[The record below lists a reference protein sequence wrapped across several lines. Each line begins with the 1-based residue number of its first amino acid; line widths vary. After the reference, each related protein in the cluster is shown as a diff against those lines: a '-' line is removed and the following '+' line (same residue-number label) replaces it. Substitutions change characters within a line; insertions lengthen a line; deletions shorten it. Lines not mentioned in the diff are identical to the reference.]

1 MEPPSPAPNQA
12 DWRFARRWRSSM
24 RIRFSGRSA
33 RQSRLVLQAT
43 TFATCEFCWLTRR
56 GCSASTRLRGFAL
69 HLHSCP
75 LLQQRERCSVVEI
88 AMSLFCCQVV
98 DLLHGFESRQL
109 NARFLRGFER
119 EQDVLVHKAQGEI
132 RGEVAL
138 QDEGRFVLYDSG
150 AHHRG
155 LDQGNQLPRLHAEF
169 CCEGEGLSKAFEDE
183 SDLQIHGQLGGLSLA
198 GFTHPENLFAHGRE
212 QRIEALDGRSVAS
225 DHEDQRSISRA
236 DFRS

>member
-1 MEPPSPAPNQA
+1 MEPPSPAPNRA
-12 DWRFARRWRSSM
+12 DWRFARRWRNSM

-33 RQSRLVLQAT
+33 RQSRLALQAT

-56 GCSASTRLRGFAL
+56 GCSASARLRGLAL
-69 HLHSCP
+69 HL
-75 LLQQRERCSVVEI
+75 QRERCSVVEI

-109 NARFLRGFER
+109 NARFFRGFER

-138 QDEGRFVLYDSG
+138 QDEWGLVLYDSG

-155 LDQGNQLPRLHAEF
+155 LDQGNQL
-169 CCEGEGLSKAFEDE
+169 
-183 SDLQIHGQLGGLSLA
+183 
-198 GFTHPENLFAHGRE
+198 
-212 QRIEALDGRSVAS
+212 
-225 DHEDQRSISRA
+225 
-236 DFRS
+236 

>member
-1 MEPPSPAPNQA
+1 MEPPSPAPNRA
-12 DWRFARRWRSSM
+12 DWTFARRWRSSM
-24 RIRFSGRSA
+24 RIRFSGRWA
-33 RQSRLVLQAT
+33 RQSRLALQAT

-75 LLQQRERCSVVEI
+75 LLQQRERCSVVEV
-88 AMSLFCCQVV
+88 AMSLFCCEVV

-109 NARFLRGFER
+109 NARFFRGFER

-138 QDEGRFVLYDSG
+138 QDEGRFVLDNTG

-155 LDQGNQLPRLHAEF
+155 LDQGNQLLRVHAEF
-169 CCEGEGLSKAFEDE
+169 CCQREGLSKAFEDE
-183 SDLQIHGQLGGLSLA
+183 SDLQVHCQLGGLALS
-198 GFTHPENLFAHGRE
+198 GFAHPENLFAHGRE
-212 QRIEALDGRSVAS
+212 QGIEALDGG
-225 DHEDQRSISRA
+225 
-236 DFRS
+236 